1 MVRRSVL
8 FSPGDQPDLLRKAP
22 ETGADVLVF
31 DLEDGVGP
39 DKSRARAVVAEA
51 LAEIDPDVELCVRVN
66 PPGSGL
72 EADAAALSG
81 APTPDSVMI
90 PKVDGPAEIEAVV
103 EVFEADLPV
112 LALLETAAGVLHAEA
127 IARAEPVEG
136 LLLGAEDLAADT
148 GARRSETGEGI
159 AHARGQVVL
168 AAAAAEI
175 NAIDTLYTDFEDR
188 EGLAADTERA
198 ATFGFDGKMAIH
210 PAQVPVINEA
220 FTPDPEDIEW
230 ARRVLEAADR
240 EAGVFAV
247 DGEMIDAPL
256 LAQAERTLDRAAA
269 AGGDDAEGSPE
280 A

>member
-1 MVRRSVL
+1 VRRSVL

-39 DKSRARAVVAEA
+39 EKSRAREVVAEA
-51 LAEIDPDVELCVRVN
+51 LADIDPEAELCVRVN
-66 PPGSGL
+66 PPGAGL
-72 EADAAALSG
+72 DADAAALSG
-81 APTPDSVMI
+81 APAPDSVMV
-90 PKVDGPAEIEAVV
+90 PKVDGPAEIEAVAAA
-103 EVFEADLPV
+103 FEADFPV
-112 LALLETAAGVLHAEA
+112 LALLETAAGVLQAEA

-148 GARRSETGEGI
+148 GARRSESGEEI
-159 AHARGQVVL
+159 AYARGRVVL

-175 NAIDTLYTDFEDR
+175 DAIDTLYTDFEDR

-210 PAQVPVINEA
+210 PSQVPVINEA
-220 FTPDPEDIEW
+220 FTPDREDVEW

-256 LAQAERTLDRAAA
+256 LAQAERTLARAAA
-269 AGGDDAEGSPE
+269 AGVDDADGSPE